1 MDLLERIS
9 EDMKQ
14 AMRAGDTLARDT
26 LRMLK
31 SELTRPDAPDAMSVL
46 AKAVKSRA
54 ESADEY
60 DRGGRPELA
69 EKERA
74 EIAVIERY
82 LPKKM
87 SDDEALAAVRAVA
100 AEIGATDKKDLGRLM
115 KEVMARHKGVIDGK
129 LASALAAKVL
139 G

>member
-1 MDLLERIS
+1 MELIERIS

-31 SELTRPDAPDAMSVL
+31 SELTKPDAPDELTVL
-46 AKAVKSRA
+46 TRAVKSRA
-54 ESADEY
+54 ESAAEY
-60 DRGGRPELA
+60 EKGGRPELA

-74 EIAVIERY
+74 EIAILERY
-82 LPKKM
+82 LPKQM
-87 SDDEALAAVRAVA
+87 SEAEALDAVRAIA
-100 AEIGATDKKDLGRLM
+100 DEIGATEKKDMGRLM
-115 KEVMARHKGVIDGK
+115 KEVLARHKGVIDGK
-129 LASALAAKVL
+129 MANALAGRVL

>member
-1 MDLLERIS
+1 MDLIERIT

-31 SELTRPDAPDAMSVL
+31 AELTKPEAADGATVL
-46 AKAVKSRA
+46 AKAAKSRA

-69 EKERA
+69 AKERA
-74 EIAVIERY
+74 EIAIIERY
-82 LPKKM
+82 LPEKL
-87 SDDEALAAVRAVA
+87 SEDDALAAVRAIA
-100 AEIGATDKKDLGRLM
+100 TEIGASEKKDLGRLM
-115 KEVMARHKGVIDGK
+115 KEVLARHKGVIDGK
-129 LASALAAKVL
+129 LASTLAAKVL

>member
-1 MDLLERIS
+1 MDLLERVS

-31 SELTRPDAPDAMSVL
+31 SELTRPDAPDAMTVL

-54 ESADEY
+54 ESAEEY
-60 DRGGRPELA
+60 ERGGRPELA

-74 EIAVIERY
+74 EIAILERY
-82 LPKKM
+82 MPKRL
-87 SDDEALAAVRAVA
+87 SEEEATAAVRAVA
-100 AEIGATDKKDLGRLM
+100 AEIGASDKKDLGRLI
-115 KEVMARHKGVIDGK
+115 KEVMARHKGAIDGK
-129 LASALAAKVL
+129 MASGIAAKLL

>member
-1 MDLLERIS
+1 MDLLERVT

-31 SELTRPDAPDAMSVL
+31 SELTKPDAPDAASVL

-54 ESADEY
+54 ESAEEY
-60 DRGGRPELA
+60 ERGGRPELA
-69 EKERA
+69 AKERA
-74 EIAVIERY
+74 EIAVLERY
-82 LPKKM
+82 LPKRL
-87 SDDEALAAVRAVA
+87 SDDEALEAVRAIA
-100 AEIGATDKKDLGRLM
+100 AEIGASEKKDLGRLM
-115 KEVMARHKGVIDGK
+115 KEVMARHKGAIDGK